1 MTVDLGEALGS
12 VVERVTLAATD
23 REDVY
28 VGRPVP
34 TLRGTMFGGQ
44 IIGQTMAAA
53 IATVERHPWP
63 VSLQLYF
70 IAAPAMDTDIVYRV
84 ERRRDGGR
92 YAWRHVLATQGG
104 ATVVEA
110 IAAFGSHP
118 VKTGPPPRPLD
129 VPIPSDRDGS
139 RAATASDESRLDSY
153 FRLLTMDM
161 LDVRFLTGSPLR
173 RISAGDLG
181 PSQEFWVRPLGAGR
195 WNLRDVSAALALLSD
210 VNMLAMPLLALG
222 EIGDR
227 PETYALSFD
236 HNLRFYSLPPELG
249 WLLCRQESVVVAGTT
264 VEARALVY
272 APDGRLV
279 FTANQQGVVVVRPA
293 PGTA

>member
-1 MTVDLGEALGS
+1 VTVELGAARGS

-23 REDVY
+23 RPDAFI
-28 VGRPVP
+28 GRPVP

-44 IIGQTMAAA
+44 IIGQTLAAA
-53 IATVERHPWP
+53 IATVDRHPWP

-70 IAAPAMDTDIVYRV
+70 IAAPEMDTDIVYRV

-92 YAWRHVLATQGG
+92 YAWRHVLATQGDRI
-104 ATVVEA
+104 VVEA
-110 IAAFGSHP
+110 IAAFGSRP
-118 VKTGPPPRPLD
+118 VETGPAPHPLG
-129 VPIPSDRDGS
+129 VPIPADRDGS
-139 RAATASDESRLDSY
+139 MAAATSDQARLDDY

-161 LDVRFLTGSPLR
+161 LDIRFVTGSPPR
-173 RISAGDLG
+173 RISAGDLD
-181 PSQEFWVRPLGAGR
+181 PSQEFWVRPLGGGE

-222 EIGDR
+222 EVGDLTG
-227 PETYALSFD
+227 TYALSFD
-236 HNLRFYSLPPELG
+236 HNLRFYSTQPELG

-279 FTANQQGVVVVRPA
+279 FTANQQGVVVARTSA
-293 PGTA
+293 GAA